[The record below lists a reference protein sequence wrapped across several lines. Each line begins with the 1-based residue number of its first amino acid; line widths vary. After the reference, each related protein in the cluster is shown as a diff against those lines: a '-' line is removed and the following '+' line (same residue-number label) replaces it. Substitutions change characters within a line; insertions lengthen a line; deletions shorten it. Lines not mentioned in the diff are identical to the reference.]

1 MAKEINNETNVPTGG
16 VVFISEWK
24 FYQVLYHQ
32 NERELIR

>member
-24 FYQVLYHQ
+24 FYQV
-32 NERELIR
+32 